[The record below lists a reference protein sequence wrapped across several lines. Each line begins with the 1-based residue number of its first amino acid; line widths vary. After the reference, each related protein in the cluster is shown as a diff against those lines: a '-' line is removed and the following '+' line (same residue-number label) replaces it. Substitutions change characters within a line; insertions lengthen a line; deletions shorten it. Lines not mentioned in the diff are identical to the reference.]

1 MENQNQKV
9 RVDEDLL
16 LKLFWDE
23 ENIKGVIDLHKDD
36 TFKCKVYSVC
46 FEMLQKKLNELN
58 EGNDKRKFF
67 EFSIYF
73 QHISQ
78 LRYLNRILLDN
89 LKKGKIYYEEN
100 DGYPTDEIDESKTLC
115 KIMESVLTKEEIQG
129 LKSDDEVNFNSEL
142 HKILKVNRINKN

>member
-1 MENQNQKV
+1 MENKKV

-16 LKLFWDE
+16 LKHFWDE
-23 ENIKGVIDLHKDD
+23 ENIKSVIDLHKDD
-36 TFKCKVYSVC
+36 TFKCKVYSIS
-46 FEMLQKKLNELN
+46 FEMLQKKLNELY
-58 EGNDKRKFF
+58 EVNDKRKFF

-78 LRYLNRILLDN
+78 LRYHNRILLDN

-142 HKILKVNRINKN
+142 NKILKVNRINKN